1 MKNHPSR
8 NCVSYLEGSLPC
20 PDCMSTDQEIDFWK
34 NRCERAFIAA
44 KKTAEN
50 MEEMERDLY
59 IRLADKEEESETY
72 RDLLQDAIEVLLGQS
87 DSEDSLAMIKKIE
100 SVLKESAK

>member
-20 PDCMSTDQEIDFWK
+20 PDCMSTDQEIDFW
-34 NRCERAFIAA
+34 
-44 KKTAEN
+44 
-50 MEEMERDLY
+50 RDLY